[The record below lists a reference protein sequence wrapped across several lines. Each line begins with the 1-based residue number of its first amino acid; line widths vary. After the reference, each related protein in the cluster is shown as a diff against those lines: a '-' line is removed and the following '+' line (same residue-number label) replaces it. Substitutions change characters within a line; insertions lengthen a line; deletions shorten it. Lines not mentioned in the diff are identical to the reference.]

1 MIDEEKVCCMCG
13 TTKFIGRINMGDK
26 FYCNA
31 CQRKIIEEYGPDYWK
46 PCSFGDFLEKMSD
59 SMGEKG
65 SWKKSNMFSNIKK
78 TLGEIEKDSEEEKL

>member
-1 MIDEEKVCCMCG
+1 MIDEEDSCCMCG

-31 CQRKIIEEYGPDYWK
+31 CQAKITREHGPDYWK
-46 PCSFGDFLEKMSD
+46 SCSSADFFEKMSD

-65 SWKKSNMFSNIKK
+65 SWRKSNMFTNLRK
-78 TLGEIEKDSEEEKL
+78 TLQETDKDTADIE